1 MGPSNISIDPIA
13 RNYLGPTRIL
23 TPPFSTRGAVSTS
36 RKSCPSCNKCS
47 HFPPCWRVLLVG
59 AVFVS
64 GRKFLV
70 DPDIWWHIK
79 VGDTILNTHRWP
91 TTDVYSFTV
100 SGQPWF
106 AYEWLGEVVLALAN
120 RIGGVRGLETLLIA
134 LGSAIM
140 LALYGLAT
148 ARSGNSKAG
157 FAASSVLLVLATASF
172 SLRPQMLG
180 YLFLILTLLALERFR
195 QGKPKSLWFIPVMM
209 LLWVNTHGSW
219 IIGLGAVLVYWISG
233 LVEFRAGDLDTR
245 RWTKKERIGIS
256 WVFLLSVAA
265 LPITPYGTRIALSPF
280 EYAFSLPL
288 NATSIVKMAV
298 NALRHG
304 YGRVWFCLLGTIINY
319 CD

>member
-1 MGPSNISIDPIA
+1 MAN
-13 RNYLGPTRIL
+13 
-23 TPPFSTRGAVSTS
+23 
-36 RKSCPSCNKCS
+36 
-47 HFPPCWRVLLVG
+47 H
-59 AVFVS
+59 
-64 GRKFLV
+64 GRLF
-70 DPDIWWHIK
+70 
-79 VGDTILNTHRWP
+79 
-91 TTDVYSFTV
+91 FTV

-245 RWTKKERIGIS
+245 RWTKKERVGIS
-256 WVFLLSVAA
+256 WVFLLRWPRSRLHLTERV
-265 LPITPYGTRIALSPF
+265 SPSPHSNTHF
-280 EYAFSLPL
+280 LFP
-288 NATSIVKMAV
+288 
-298 NALRHG
+298 
-304 YGRVWFCLLGTIINY
+304 
-319 CD
+319 